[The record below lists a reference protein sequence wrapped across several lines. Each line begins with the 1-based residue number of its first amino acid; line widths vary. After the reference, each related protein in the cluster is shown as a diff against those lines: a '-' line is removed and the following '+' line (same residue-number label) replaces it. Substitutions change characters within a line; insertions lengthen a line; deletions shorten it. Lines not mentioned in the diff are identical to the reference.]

1 MTWRGVAWRGC
12 CRLKHSVGQKALTWP
27 HLAAAT
33 ALAASDVT
41 DGEAFL
47 ESPPFTPS
55 PVGVRTPLGKAF
67 EGGRGDERRSQ
78 LRATFPG
85 EPPLDLDLS
94 PAGSIR
100 GGGGG
105 GGDGGGS
112 TAALSGG
119 DSSGERQ
126 GFAAGAQQE
135 EGYMSFAALR

>member
-1 MTWRGVAWRGC
+1 MAWRGC
-12 CRLKHSVGQKALTWP
+12 CRLKHSVGQKARTWP

-55 PVGVRTPLGKAF
+55 PGTPLGKVF
-67 EGGRGDERRSQ
+67 GGGGEDERRSH

-105 GGDGGGS
+105 S
-112 TAALSGG
+112 TGALTGG